1 LDADHFI
8 RLAGGL
14 TGTSVK
20 DVTAQDRL
28 RFVLYADDQFA
39 QSVSPE
45 DFEFVRGFQAVER
58 FERERVWRTVPDP
71 DAVAAFR
78 ATHGADL
85 ERLCRVIA
93 CAESRIYDRRARTL
107 KVSHPLG
114 IQVNLATG
122 VANGVLVVRTIPHCA
137 ELLRRV
143 VTNALEFELR
153 ETPGMWYLEER
164 ISGCA
169 YRVVSKD
176 RKLTNCFWNFY
187 RRPQG

>member
-1 LDADHFI
+1 LGA
-8 RLAGGL
+8 RAAQLAQEDPA
-14 TGTSVK
+14 TV
-20 DVTAQDRL
+20 QDRL
-28 RFVLYADDQFA
+28 RFVLYADDQFV

-45 DFEFVRGFQAVER
+45 DVEFVHGFQAVER

-71 DAVAAFR
+71 EAVAAFR
-78 ATHGADL
+78 AAHGADL

-93 CAESRIYDRRARTL
+93 SSEARIYDRRARTL

-153 ETPGMWYLEER
+153 ETAAMWYLEER

-187 RRPQG
+187 RRQQG